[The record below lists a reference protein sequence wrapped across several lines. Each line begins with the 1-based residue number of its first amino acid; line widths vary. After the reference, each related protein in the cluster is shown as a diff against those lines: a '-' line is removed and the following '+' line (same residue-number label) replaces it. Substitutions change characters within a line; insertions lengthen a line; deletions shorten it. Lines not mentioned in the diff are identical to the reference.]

1 MIFKSGRL
9 ILARLALSSTISNS
23 PEKGRVVPVPK
34 RTAEYLN
41 RWFDE
46 TPAATDGD
54 LIFFGSFPGKP
65 INRRY
70 VNVLFD
76 TALERA
82 GIEKNGFQPYSFR
95 RYYNTRMRTELKAD
109 ALLRQLMGHKTAGMT
124 DTYDT
129 PAIDQMIK
137 RIEDARDA
145 TSSNSGSVVD
155 RE

>member
-1 MIFKSGRL
+1 M
-9 ILARLALSSTISNS
+9 
-23 PEKGRVVPVPK
+23 PK

-41 RWFDE
+41 RWYDE
-46 TPAATDGD
+46 TPASVDGD
-54 LIFFGSFPGKP
+54 LIFFGSFPGKL

-76 TALERA
+76 TALERTD
-82 GIEKNGFQPYSFR
+82 IEKNGFQLYSFR

-129 PAIDQMIK
+129 PAIEQMKK
-137 RIEDARDA
+137 RIEDSRDA
-145 TSSNSGSVVD
+145 VERIWS
-155 RE
+155 